1 MTLVDT
7 TQRIYKKANDIKRRL
22 LLPDS
27 VRCFLLK
34 RAGET
39 SQFTPVKELISGY
52 FVEWSGFR
60 EQMQFTLADDTYSY
74 NNDVAQTSHIGY
86 GVPNAGKIDVYV
98 ISNDT
103 RDRVQPDVNSP
114 FWKLYGT
121 RVPSLRYTI

>member
-34 RAGET
+34 RQGET
-39 SQFTPVKELISGY
+39 SQFTSVKELTAGY
-52 FVEWSGFR
+52 FVEWNGFR
-60 EQMQFTLADDTYSY
+60 EQMQFSVAGDSY
-74 NNDVAQTSHIGY
+74 NNDFAQTSHIGY
-86 GVPNAGKIDVYV
+86 GVPSSGRIDVYV

-121 RVPSLRYTI
+121 RVPSLRYTV